1 MGTNRVL
8 VLALMFVA
16 VGTAGVSITTW
27 LGKSQTVDGGL
38 LPRIAMMPMMG
49 GGMMHDPRM
58 EAMMQEMMSGRL
70 PPGITPEHLPDPD
83 SPGATLLIR
92 YCTQCHNLPA
102 PAMHTVDEW
111 PAVEARMF
119 NRMAMMSGMGGMGGM
134 MRRRMMPMRAP
145 AGEEQESILAY
156 LQGHALRPANVEALG
171 PPDTPGLALF
181 RQTCSQCHALP
192 DPALHAADEWPAV
205 VERMRGNMETMGK
218 RVIADRERD
227 EIVGYLATVA
237 GS

>member
-8 VLALMFVA
+8 VLALMFV
-16 VGTAGVSITTW
+16 VIGSAGISITTW
-27 LGKSQTVDGGL
+27 LGQWQTADGAL
-38 LPRIAMMPMMG
+38 FPRIAMMPMMG
-49 GGMMHDPRM
+49 GGMMHEPRM
-58 EAMMQEMMSGRL
+58 RAMMQEMMSGRL
-70 PPGITPEHLPDPD
+70 PPGITPERLPDPN

-102 PAMHTVDEW
+102 PAMHTAEEW

-134 MRRRMMPMRAP
+134 MRRRMMPIRAP
-145 AGEEQESILAY
+145 AGEEQETMLAY

-192 DPALHAADEWPAV
+192 DPALHTADEWPVV

-218 RVIADRERD
+218 RVITDRERD

>member
-1 MGTNRVL
+1 MGTHRVL
-8 VLALMFVA
+8 VLALMFVV

-27 LGKSQTVDGGL
+27 FGGAQTVDSGL
-38 LPRIAMMPMMG
+38 FPEAALMPMMG
-49 GGMMHDPRM
+49 WGMMHEPRM
-58 EAMMQEMMSGRL
+58 RAMMREMMSGRL
-70 PPGITPEHLPDPD
+70 PPSITPENRPDPN

-102 PAMHTVDEW
+102 PAMHTAEEW

-134 MRRRMMPMRAP
+134 MRRRMMPIHAP
-145 AGEEQESILAY
+145 AGEEQETILAY
-156 LQGHALRPANVEALG
+156 LQGHALRPANVETLG
-171 PPDTPGLALF
+171 PSDTPGLALF

-192 DPALHAADEWPAV
+192 DPVLHTADEWPAV
-205 VERMRGNMETMGK
+205 VERMRRNMETMGK
-218 RVIADRERD
+218 RVIEDRERD

>member
-8 VLALMFVA
+8 VLALMFVV

-27 LGKSQTVDGGL
+27 LGEWPTADGAL
-38 LPRIAMMPMMG
+38 FPRIAMMPMMG

-58 EAMMQEMMSGRL
+58 RAMMQEMMSGRL
-70 PPGITPEHLPDPD
+70 PPGITPERLPDPN

-102 PAMHTVDEW
+102 PAMHTAEEW

-134 MRRRMMPMRAP
+134 MRRRMMPIRAP
-145 AGEEQESILAY
+145 AGEEQETILAY

-192 DPALHAADEWPAV
+192 DPTLHTADEWPV
-205 VERMRGNMETMGK
+205 VVDRMRKNMRAMDR
-218 RVIADRERD
+218 RVITDPERD
-227 EIVGYLATVA
+227 EIVGFLATEA